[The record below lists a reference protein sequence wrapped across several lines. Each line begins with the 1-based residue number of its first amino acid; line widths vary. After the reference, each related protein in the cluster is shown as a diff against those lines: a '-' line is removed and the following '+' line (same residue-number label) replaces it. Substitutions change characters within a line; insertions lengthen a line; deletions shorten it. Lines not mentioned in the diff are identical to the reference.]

1 MHAMQIKALSA
12 SAGIYPAPM
21 KTRNATAGIPC
32 AAPRSAFTLVELL
45 VVIVILAM
53 LASLVTVAA
62 SRAMT
67 SARNA
72 AIKAEIDMLH
82 MAIMNYKNE
91 YGSVPPCSDRV
102 DTDSN
107 NANGYVAINRVQTHL
122 GKLFPRVHSMPT
134 EFASLNSIQAPQLFS
149 GASPQL
155 FSENAIFFWLQGY
168 ADSPTAPISGGVR
181 RKLYDFDLGRV
192 EALRTPCAQYH
203 PSGKLLSPYL
213 YRDSSAYFLQRTPSV
228 INAPLVEFDIR
239 TSEDRNRNGI
249 LDSGEDTNSNGRID
263 PLGEDIN
270 GNGTLDAGEDVND
283 DGRLNFGNPFN
294 AETFQII
301 CAGRDEVMGNDD
313 DLSNFWPGTR
323 KDYLDSLN
331 Q

>member
-1 MHAMQIKALSA
+1 
-12 SAGIYPAPM
+12 
-21 KTRNATAGIPC
+21 
-32 AAPRSAFTLVELL
+32 

-53 LASLVTVAA
+53 LASLITMAS

-67 SARNA
+67 AARNA

-91 YGSVPPCSDRV
+91 YGSFPPCSDRV
-102 DTDSN
+102 DTDNN
-107 NANGYVAINRVQTHL
+107 NANGYVAINRAQTHL
-122 GKLFPRVHSMPT
+122 GKLFPRIQSMAT
-134 EFASLNSIQAPQLFS
+134 EFASLNSIQAPQLFVS
-149 GASPQL
+149 ATPQL
-155 FSENAIFFWLQGY
+155 FPENAIFFWLQGY
-168 ADSPTAPISGGVR
+168 TDIPTAPISGGSR

-192 EALRTPCAQYH
+192 EPLSAPCAQYH
-203 PSGKLLSPYL
+203 PSDKSQSPYL
-213 YRDSSAYFLQRTPSV
+213 YRDSTAYYLQRIPSV
-228 INAPLVEFDIR
+228 VNAPSVEFDIR
-239 TSEDRNRNGI
+239 TSEDRNRNGV
-249 LDSGEDTNSNGRID
+249 LDAGEDTNSNSRID
-263 PLGEDIN
+263 PVGEDIN
-270 GNGTLDAGEDVND
+270 GNGTLDSGEDVNN

-301 CAGRDEVMGNDD
+301 CAGRDEIMGNDD